1 MSAFLKG
8 IRVVDLSRV
17 LAGPFGGQIMAEMGA
32 DVIKVESPGGD
43 PARAV
48 GPYAG
53 GRSIYYSSLNTGK
66 RGIALD
72 LSTPDGQAALSA
84 LIATADV
91 VVHNFLPASATALG
105 LSPEALL
112 ERHPNLVVVTIAGFA
127 RGSSREEEPAFD
139 LTIQAESGVMS
150 VTGEAGRP
158 PVRAGVALCD
168 LIAGV
173 WAAFAAVGALFA
185 RDRGAGGTHVEIPMV
200 DATLPLLSYMA
211 STALHTGRDPGPV
224 ASGHHSLCPYG
235 AYPTSDGWV
244 VVAVLADKFWPRL
257 CQALGLDQ
265 LAGDETLA
273 GTASRKARSGD
284 IDAAIAAVLEKM
296 TTAEAESRL
305 QAAGVPNAPVR
316 SLLEALGTP
325 YVQARD
331 LVAEVPT
338 PEGSYAVVLSPLN
351 QTEGAPR
358 PAPALGQ
365 HTIEVLTDVLGADS
379 PVLQRLASSADPT
392 RNTPTR

>member
-1 MSAFLKG
+1 MSAFLQG
-8 IRVVDLSRV
+8 VRVVDLSRV
-17 LAGPFGGQIMAEMGA
+17 LAGPFGAQIMAEMGA
-32 DVIKVESPGGD
+32 DVIKVEPPGGD

-48 GPYAG
+48 GPHVG

-66 RGIALD
+66 RGVALD
-72 LSTPDGQAALSA
+72 LAGPDGQAALSA
-84 LIATADV
+84 LMATADV
-91 VVHNFLPASATALG
+91 VLHNFLPASAAALG
-105 LSPEALL
+105 LSPETLL
-112 ERHPNLVVVTIAGFA
+112 ERHPNLIVITVAGFA
-127 RGSSREEEPAFD
+127 RGSSRGEEPAFD

-150 VTGEAGRP
+150 VTGEPGRP

-211 STALHTGRDPGPV
+211 STALHTGRDPEPV

-257 CQALGLDQ
+257 CQALELRQ

-273 GTASRKARSGD
+273 GTAARKARSGE

-296 TTAEAESRL
+296 TTAEAESLMR
-305 QAAGVPNAPVR
+305 AAGVPNAPVR
-316 SLLEALGTP
+316 SLLDALGTP
-325 YVQARD
+325 YVQTRG

-338 PEGSYAVVLSPLN
+338 PEGPYSLVRSPLN
-351 QTEGAPR
+351 QTDGAPR

-365 HTIEVLTDVLGADS
+365 HTIEVLAEVLGADS
-379 PVLQRLASSADPT
+379 PVLHRLTERSD
-392 RNTPTR
+392 R